1 MYMSYCMWQ
10 NTALS
15 LNQLLASLRDSAE
28 EGVSLKEY
36 LHDRSSYEE
45 QRAVSEV
52 LKACAALL
60 EEVEGMR
67 ETEEEN

>member
-1 MYMSYCMWQ
+1 MWQ

-15 LNQLLASLRDSAE
+15 LNQLLASLRDANE
-28 EGVSLKEY
+28 EGVSLEEY
-36 LHDRSSYEE
+36 SRDRSSYEE
-45 QRAVSEV
+45 QRAVAQV

-60 EEVEGMR
+60 EETEYMR